1 MPYNEYKLTRTT
13 PSQLRGIQESYYY
26 DASDETLAD
35 VTSAGYFAGFPCDD
49 DCETVV
55 TVNASDG
62 WANVHPNGDGGA
74 SETVNVL
81 IGDTLSSNVS
91 NISKNKFSFAASLPN
106 RPIVFG
112 ALGDSITQNNYANNF
127 SAGMG
132 TEKGWVGRNWV
143 LRACAKM
150 NRKVWANI
158 YAVEGYSGRRTDQ
171 IYTEMKDATNTLNV
185 GPSDATAIPDGVLA
199 TSPDMVFE
207 MSGTNDLLADL
218 SLGYMLQGRRMIW
231 TRLIQNGIVP
241 IVLSLL
247 PREDDPDRAALVPSW
262 NEAIKVEAERMGL
275 VYIDIYTPCV
285 NESGGWKAGFDFVND
300 AKDPTGLHPGAEA
313 CEAIAQTIA
322 DKLDSILGAR
332 IGTPTIIDNTNN
344 AVSAPYDSALLGD
357 EYDLFDTGLFPSTS
371 GWLIRFETNMVTSRT
386 VESTEVSEYGNAL
399 VITVDSYTGAS
410 GGFTDTTGPSKS
422 VAAGEKYGFFSR
434 LRVAAQ
440 APEEGFVF
448 GLQGN
453 STASELIWSLK
464 GGAANGSASSSSGAG
479 FDIIDVYQEITI
491 PTGVTSVRPYI
502 QFTQDSGVDTS
513 GAQIEVAQI
522 GMVKIN

>member
-1 MPYNEYKLTRTT
+1 MPYNEFKLTRTT
-13 PSQLRGIQESYYY
+13 PSQLKGIQESYYY
-26 DASDETLAD
+26 ESDSETLDEILA
-35 VTSAGYFAGFPCDD
+35 VGYFDGFPCSD
-49 DCETVV
+49 DCETIV

-81 IGDTLSSNVS
+81 IGGALSSDVS
-91 NISKNKFSFAASLPN
+91 NIAKNKFSFAASLPN

-132 TEKGWVGRNWV
+132 TEKGWVGRSWI

-150 NRKVWANI
+150 GRKAWANI
-158 YAVEGYSGRRTDQ
+158 YAAEGYSGRRTDQ

-231 TRLIQNGIVP
+231 TRLIQNGIIPV
-241 IVLSLL
+241 VLSLL
-247 PREDDPDRAALVPSW
+247 PREDDSARAAMVPAW
-262 NEAIKVEAERMGL
+262 NLAIKQEAERMGL

-285 NESGGWKAGFDFVND
+285 NETGGWKTGYDFVND

-313 CEAIAQTIA
+313 CEAIAQAISDT
-322 DKLDSILGAR
+322 LNPILGAR
-332 IGTPTIIDNTNN
+332 LGTPTIIDNTNN
-344 AVSAPYDSALLGD
+344 AVSAPYDSDLLGD
-357 EYDLFDTGLFPSTS
+357 EYDLFDTGLFPSTA
-371 GWLIRFETNMVTSRT
+371 GWPIRFETSMVTSRL
-386 VESTEVSEYGNAL
+386 VEIGGVAEYGNQL
-399 VITVDSYTGAS
+399 KVTVDSYAGTS

-422 VAAGEKYGFFSR
+422 VVAGEKYGFFA
-434 LRVAAQ
+434 RVKFTAK
-440 APEEGFVF
+440 APEEAFGI
-448 GLQGN
+448 GLQGGN
-453 STASELIWSLK
+453 AAGEMLFSIK
-464 GGAANGSASSSSGAG
+464 GGAANGAAATASGASLNEM
-479 FDIIDVYQEITI
+479 DVYQEVTI
-491 PTGVTSVRPYI
+491 PTGVTSVRPY
-502 QFTQDSGVDTS
+502 FSAAQDSGVSTS
-513 GAQIEVAQI
+513 GATIEISQI